1 MQHGTATFNIG
12 VTAVYKSIWTASL
25 TYQDYLGKPTMLADN
40 TTYNTLA
47 DRGYVSL
54 NLQRSF

>member
-12 VTAVYKSIWTASL
+12 VTAVYRNVWTASL
-25 TYQDYLGKPTMLADN
+25 TYQDYLGKPTTLADD